1 MTRRA
6 SPAKLNLFLK
16 VLGRR
21 ADGYHEIA
29 SLMQQIDLC
38 DEMDFAVTDSG
49 IRLQCPGSGLPED
62 ERNIVYRAAGKILE
76 ETGHR
81 GGVEIVLRKRIPV
94 AAGLGGG
101 SSNAATTL
109 SALNEILHLNVSA
122 ERLQALG
129 ASLGADVPFFL
140 FGRSAWAFGIGD
152 RLQPAPEIPPLEFVL
167 VNPGYEVSTRS
178 VYQGLNFTLTN
189 QPNHYSIPRFFT
201 AGDLAKGLHNDLETV
216 TLKLHPDLVQWKE
229 RLVSHGALGALM
241 SGSGPTIF
249 GIFDRED
256 RAAQAEAA
264 LRRFGNCAVFRARS
278 LR

>member
-1 MTRRA
+1 VIRRT
-6 SPAKLNLFLK
+6 SPAKINLILK

-21 ADGYHEIA
+21 PDGYHDIA

-38 DEMDFAVTDSG
+38 DEIDFAVAGSG
-49 IRLQCPGSGLPED
+49 IRLQCPESGLPED
-62 ERNIVYRAAGKILE
+62 ERNIVFRAAKRILD
-76 ETGHR
+76 ETGYQ
-81 GGVEIVLRKRIPV
+81 GGIEIVLRKHIPV

-109 SALNEILHLNVSA
+109 AALNEILHLKVPA
-122 ERLQALG
+122 DRLQAMG

-140 FGRSAWAFGIGD
+140 FGRCAWAFGVGD

-201 AGDLAKGLHNDLETV
+201 ADDLAKGLINDLETV
-216 TLKLHPDLVQWKE
+216 TLKRHPDLVSWKE
-229 RLVSHGALGALM
+229 RLVGNGALGALM
-241 SGSGPTIF
+241 SGSGPTMF

-264 LRRFGNCAVFRARS
+264 LKEFGNCVVFRARS

>member
-1 MTRRA
+1 MIRRT
-6 SPAKLNLFLK
+6 SPAKINLILK

-21 ADGYHEIA
+21 PDGYHDIA

-38 DEMDFAVTDSG
+38 DEIDFAVAGSG
-49 IRLQCPGSGLPED
+49 IRLQCPESGLPED
-62 ERNIVYRAAGKILE
+62 ERNIVFRAAKRILD
-76 ETGHR
+76 ETGYQ
-81 GGVEIVLRKRIPV
+81 GGIEIVLRKHIPV

-109 SALNEILHLNVSA
+109 AALNEILHLKVPA
-122 ERLQALG
+122 DRLQAMG

-140 FGRSAWAFGIGD
+140 FGRCAWAFGVGD

-201 AGDLAKGLHNDLETV
+201 ADDLAKGLINDLETV
-216 TLKLHPDLVQWKE
+216 TLKRHPDLVSWKE
-229 RLVSHGALGALM
+229 RLVGNGALGALM
-241 SGSGPTIF
+241 SGSGPTMF

-264 LRRFGNCAVFRARS
+264 LKEFGNCVVFRARS